1 MRMNYHFAG
10 FTLDEDRRQLR
21 RGDKELHISPKAYEL
36 LQFLAHEYPRALRK
50 QELYDRLWPATY
62 VVEANLA
69 MLIRELRGALRD
81 EAHAI
86 IRTIHRFGY
95 ALAAR
100 VVRGGGAAA
109 TTQAPVLVFGDREI
123 ALCEGEN
130 VIGRDEGLQVSLR
143 STGVSRRHAIITV
156 TSGEATLIDLHS
168 KNGTQVNGSV
178 VSHSTALHDGATIR
192 FGRIEAIFRCATST
206 TSTETIGEE

>member
-1 MRMNYHFAG
+1 MNYHFAE
-10 FTLDEDRRQLR
+10 FTLDEERRQLR
-21 RGDKELHISPKAYEL
+21 RGEEQLHLSPKAFEL
-36 LQFLAHEYPRALRK
+36 LQFLAHEHPRALRK

-69 MLIRELRGALRD
+69 MLIRELRRALGD

-100 VVRGGGAAA
+100 VVQGGSTA
-109 TTQAPVLVFGDREI
+109 TTARVAVLVLADREI
-123 ALCEGEN
+123 ALHEGEN
-130 VIGRDEGLQVSLR
+130 VIGRDEGLEVSLR
-143 STGVSRRHAIITV
+143 SSAVSRRHAIITV
-156 TSGEATLIDLHS
+156 TSGEATLIDLRS

-178 VSHSTALHDGATIR
+178 VSHATTLHDGATIC
-192 FGRIEAIFRCATST
+192 FGRIEAIYRSASSAI
-206 TSTETIGEE
+206 STETNREE